1 VCDHDLNDLRFPDH
15 HGDDHAHDEHGNH
28 LDDAI
33 WHSDNVELV
42 TVGIDIGSS
51 TSHLM
56 FSRLRLARL
65 STLLSSRFVVVERT
79 TLYRSPILL
88 TPYRA
93 DNRIDAERLGAFIAE
108 AYAQAGLTPDAVDSG
123 AVILTGEALKRA
135 NARAIA
141 ELFAEQAGRFVC
153 ASAGH
158 NLEAILAAHGSG
170 AVALSRQGGTV
181 LNIDVGGG
189 TSKLAICQRGQVLDT
204 AAIGVGGR
212 LVALDDAG
220 RVVRLEAEAR
230 AAAALLG
237 ISLALGAPLP
247 PAARDRLA
255 AALADALVA
264 LVRGEQDAAA
274 PTAAGRLAQALLL
287 TPPLAY
293 RGPIDTIVFSGGVAE
308 YLYGEPA
315 QEFGDLARPLA
326 AALRRAQAA
335 GQLPAPVAT
344 PAERI
349 RATVIGAS
357 QFTVQLSGN
366 TVTITD
372 PHILPLHNL
381 PVLRPALGENPS
393 AAAVAAAL
401 RRSLQRADIA
411 EGTAPVAVALA
422 WDGLPYYHALRA
434 LAEGI
439 VAALPR
445 TLQRGLPLTVVFDGD
460 VGRTV
465 GGILR
470 EELGVA
476 TPLICID
483 GVRLSELDYID
494 IGRVVEPAN
503 VVPVVVKS
511 LLFPEPSLR
520 QQGELLEV

>member
-1 VCDHDLNDLRFPDH
+1 MCDHDLSDLRFPDH

-28 LDDAI
+28 IDDAI
-33 WHSDNVELV
+33 WGSDNVELI

-56 FSRLRLARL
+56 FSRIRLARL

-93 DNRIDAERLGAFIAE
+93 DNRIDAERLAAFIAE
-108 AYAQAGLTPDAVDSG
+108 AYAEAGLTHDAVDSG

-170 AVALSRQGGTV
+170 AVALSRQGGIV
-181 LNIDVGGG
+181 LNVDVGGG
-189 TSKLAICQRGQVLDT
+189 TSKLAICRQGQVLDT

-212 LVALDDAG
+212 LVALDGAG

-230 AAAALLG
+230 TAAELLG
-237 ISLALGAPLP
+237 IPVVLGAPLA
-247 PAARDRLA
+247 PAERDRLA
-255 AALADALVA
+255 EALAAALVA
-264 LVRGEQDAAA
+264 LVRGEQAPDAPAL
-274 PTAAGRLAQALLL
+274 AGRLAHGLLL

-308 YLYGEPA
+308 YLYGEPPD
-315 QEFGDLARPLA
+315 EFGDLARPLA
-326 AALRRAQAA
+326 TALRRAQAA
-335 GQLPAPVAT
+335 GELPAPVAA

-366 TVTITD
+366 TVTITNPD
-372 PHILPLHNL
+372 ILPLHNL
-381 PVLRPALGENPS
+381 PVLRPVLGESPS
-393 AAAVAAAL
+393 ADAVAAAL
-401 RRSLQRADIA
+401 RRSLRRADIE
-411 EGTAPVAVALA
+411 EGTVPVAVALA

-445 TLQRGLPLTVVFDGD
+445 TLGSGVPLTVVFDGD

-476 TPLICID
+476 NDLICID